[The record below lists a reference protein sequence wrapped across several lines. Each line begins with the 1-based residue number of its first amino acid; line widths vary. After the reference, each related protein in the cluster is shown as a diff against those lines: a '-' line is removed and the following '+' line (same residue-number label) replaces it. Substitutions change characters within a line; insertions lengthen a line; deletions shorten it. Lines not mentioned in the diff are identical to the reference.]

1 VSQGVEKPFSQ
12 ACENN
17 KGPILAVLKEVFQHS
32 NAVLEIGSGTGQ
44 HAVYF
49 APGLP
54 HLRWYCSDVE
64 ANHAG
69 INAWLT
75 EFPAANL
82 VPPCRLMLGRDP
94 WPPIAV
100 DAIYTANTTHI
111 MQRHEAKLMLQLVQ
125 QHLPIG
131 GVFCQYG
138 PFSQGGEFSSQS
150 NRDFDQSLRERGYGG
165 VQDVDTLER
174 WAQGLAL
181 QAKIAMPANNL
192 CLIWRKI

>member
-1 VSQGVEKPFSQ
+1 MEKPFSQ

-17 KGPILAVLKEVFQHS
+17 KAPILAVLKEVLKYA

-44 HAVYF
+44 HAVHF
-49 APGLP
+49 APCLP
-54 HLRWYCSDVE
+54 HLRWYFSDVE

-69 INAWLT
+69 INAWFN

-82 VPPCRLMLGRDP
+82 IAPCRLMLGLDP
-94 WPPIAV
+94 WPNLDV

-111 MQRHEAKLMLQLVQ
+111 MQNHEVKLMMELVQ

-138 PFSQGGEFSSQS
+138 PFRQGGEFSSQS

-165 VQDVDTLER
+165 VQDVDTLKG
-174 WAQGLAL
+174 WAKGLAL
-181 QAKIAMPANNL
+181 TAKMAMPANNL
-192 CLIWRKI
+192 CLIWHKV